1 MYDIIVC
8 YRSVMLGFREIEAF
22 RAVMECGSISAAAR
36 MLATSQPN
44 VTRLIAVLQRR
55 VSYPLFI
62 RHSRGVTP
70 TPEAEM
76 LFAEVDRSFNG
87 LTEIERAAQE
97 IGEYKGTQIT
107 LGTVSAAVSQV
118 IPKAVSAWQKAVG
131 DISITVELRGTQGI
145 FHWVRT
151 RRFDLGLVSPLGEM
165 RDVNVVARW
174 RMPYV
179 ALGATRHPGFGE
191 TGKLFDI
198 ANSGDTPLIV
208 PGMGY
213 ILALCE
219 DTLLARMI
227 RKKRSIDGYISLTAA
242 HLAMAGLGIALVDP
256 FTAHYFEGA
265 FDAEVRKWNNAPLFD
280 LVLIAP
286 PDQARSRASVRLGEM
301 LISEI
306 EDVISSCS
314 WNLAGNR
321 QTT

>member
-1 MYDIIVC
+1 
-8 YRSVMLGFREIEAF
+8 MLGFREIEAF
-22 RAVMECGSISAAAR
+22 RAVMTSGSISAAAR
-36 MLATSQPN
+36 MLNTSQPN
-44 VTRLIAVLQRR
+44 VTRLISVLQRR

-62 RHSRGVTP
+62 RHGRGVSP

-107 LGTVSAAVSQV
+107 LGTVPATVSQV
-118 IPKAVSAWQKAVG
+118 IPKAVSTWQKAFG
-131 DISITVELRGTQGI
+131 DISITVELRGTQRI

-151 RRFDLGLVSPLGEM
+151 HRFDLGLVSPLSDM
-165 RDVNVVARW
+165 RDINVVARW
-174 RMPYV
+174 RLPYV
-179 ALGATRHPGFGE
+179 ALGGARHTGLGE
-191 TGKLFDI
+191 TGKVFDI

-213 ILALCE
+213 MLALCE

-227 RKKRSIDGYISLTAA
+227 REKSSVDGHISLTAA

-265 FDAEVRKWNNAPLFD
+265 FGAEVRPLKNAPLFD
-280 LVLIAP
+280 LMLIAP
-286 PDQARSRASVRLGEM
+286 PEQARSRASVRLGEM
-301 LISEI
+301 LVSAI
-306 EDVISSCS
+306 EDVVSSCP
-314 WNLAGNR
+314 WNSAGNR
-321 QTT
+321 QTG